1 MALDSRFSKGS
12 ALNGLETWPSLCQ
25 PGFVV
30 IPAKKVMR
38 VTPIEVYYSIE
49 IAIRLIL
56 GSEECQSACP
66 TTTTFS
72 TTSSTTSTTST
83 TTSTTSTTTS
93 TTSTSST
100 ATTTVKPISSCDNA
114 EWTEWSS
121 CQKPSYNICSQLSV
135 LKCFTGR

>member
-38 VTPIEVYYSIE
+38 VTPIEVYCSIE

-72 TTSSTTSTTST
+72 TTSSTTSTT
-83 TTSTTSTTTS
+83 TS

-100 ATTTVKPISSCDNA
+100 ATTTVKPISTCDNA

>member
-1 MALDSRFSKGS
+1 MALDFRFSKES

-30 IPAKKVMR
+30 ILAKKVMR
-38 VTPIEVYYSIE
+38 VTPIEVDCSIE

-66 TTTTFS
+66 TTTTF
-72 TTSSTTSTTST
+72 STTST

-100 ATTTVKPISSCDNA
+100 ATTTVKPISTCDNA